1 MKGNIIDPLD
11 LFDKFGTDAV
21 RFALASMAVGSN
33 DMTVQESK
41 MESARNFANKIWN
54 ATRFVC
60 MNLGDPK
67 GRPAAHWVPSDALA
81 DRWIRVKLNSAI
93 EQVTRALEEYRFHEA
108 AQTLYHFFWDDF
120 CDWYIELS
128 KPFVIS
134 EEETSEIRNAR
145 DRIAYVLETSL
156 RLLHPLMPF
165 ITEELW
171 QRLPHDG
178 DSIMAAAFPAV
189 EAGRDDVEA
198 REQMETLI
206 ALITK
211 VRNIRSEKN
220 IPLQSRVKLH
230 LAIGDKQ
237 TAALVSENS
246 HHVKRLA
253 RVEEIFIADM
263 LPSLDGAAR
272 DVVGGIEIAVPLE
285 GLIDPEKERA
295 RITRELVRKEGEARG
310 LASKLDN
317 LSFVERAPRE
327 VVEQARN
334 RHGELIAEIETL
346 RGTLAQF

>member
-1 MKGNIIDPLD
+1 
-11 LFDKFGTDAV
+11 
-21 RFALASMAVGSN
+21 
-33 DMTVQESK
+33 

-54 ATRFVC
+54 STRFVC
-60 MNLGDPK
+60 MNLGDPI
-67 GRPAAHWVPSDALA
+67 GRPAAKWVPSDALA
-81 DRWIRVKLNSAI
+81 DRWIRMKLNGAI
-93 EQVTRALEEYRFHEA
+93 EQVSRALEEYRFHEA

-128 KPFVIS
+128 KPLVAS
-134 EEETSEIRNAR
+134 AEDSTEVRNAR

-156 RLLHPLMPF
+156 KLLHPLMPF

-171 QRLPHDG
+171 QRLPHEG
-178 DSIMAAAFPAV
+178 DSIMVAAFPAV
-189 EAGRDDVEA
+189 EAGLDEVEA

-220 IPLQSRVKLH
+220 IPLQSKVKLH
-230 LAIGDKQ
+230 LAVGDQ
-237 TAALVSENS
+237 SAAALVSENG

-253 RVEEIFIADM
+253 RVEEIFIADR
-263 LPSLDGAAR
+263 LPELEGAAR
-272 DVVGGIEIAVPLE
+272 DVVGGIEVAVPLE

-317 LSFVERAPRE
+317 LSFVERAPRD
-327 VVEQARN
+327 VVDQARN

-346 RGTLAQF
+346 RGTLGKY